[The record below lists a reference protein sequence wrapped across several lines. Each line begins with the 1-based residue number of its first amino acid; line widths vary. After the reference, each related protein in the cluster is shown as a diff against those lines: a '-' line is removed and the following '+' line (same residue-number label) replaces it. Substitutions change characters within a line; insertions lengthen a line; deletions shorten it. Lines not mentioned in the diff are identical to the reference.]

1 MTIKRKTQL
10 NLSGSHRNLDADVAW
25 VGSNLYVTGSSQFT
39 GSAYFQ
45 KITGSISRTLG
56 GLPFIVAGEN
66 MGTVQYRASTGQWEI
81 TGSSVNGPAG
91 NTGDIQF
98 NDGTGGH
105 GAASTAGQTF
115 VYYTSSYAGYLAG
128 TLVAPTASFEY
139 LSGGLA
145 NAPVFS
151 DLGYTAPVLGID
163 SNVLVT
169 QSLMVFDGTSSDL
182 PIAGLLFTNG
192 AGVAMF
198 SGSAGIE
205 PNFGVGPSSKADQVQ
220 VGIQGEVTIKSGS
233 LYVNSGSSTDQSFTV
248 EPSTTTAQVNVIF
261 DRTGSV
267 GGVDFAGINVRPLY
281 SSMTTVGSA
290 GTIMSGNLIAFNG
303 ASGPNSVGKI
313 DFNVTAVQKNTD
325 NYGSWTF
332 STTVARDT
340 AGATSVIA
348 YSELDAATSGSAA
361 AAWDVNIDSDA
372 VIYCTGSAG
381 AEIQWYAHV
390 TKKMFLSGSGLITY

>member
-10 NLSGSHRNLDADVAW
+10 NLSGSHRNVDADIAW

-45 KITGSISRTLG
+45 QITGSISGTLG
-56 GLPFIVAGEN
+56 GLPFIVAGPN
-66 MGTVQYRASTGQWEI
+66 MAGVNYNAGTGQWELSGA
-81 TGSSVNGPAG
+81 TGTSVAG
-91 NTGDIQF
+91 SNTYIQF
-98 NDGTGGH
+98 NADGTH
-105 GAASTAGQTF
+105 GASSLLTFNTASN
-115 VYYTSSYAGYLAG
+115 AGYLAG
-128 TLVAPTASFEY
+128 TLVAPTASFQY

-151 DLGYTAPVLGID
+151 DLGYTAPILGID

-169 QSLMVFDGTSSDL
+169 QSLMVFDGTSPDL
-182 PIAGLLFTNG
+182 PIAGLLLTNG

-198 SGSAGIE
+198 SGSAGSQ
-205 PNFGVGPSSKADQVQ
+205 PAFGLLASTKPDQVTLS
-220 VGIQGEVTIKSGS
+220 IEGEVTIKSGS
-233 LYVNSGSSTDQSFTV
+233 LYVNSGSSNDQSFTI
-248 EPSTTTAQVNVIF
+248 EPSTTATKVNVIF

-267 GGVDFAGINVRPLY
+267 GGVIFGGINVRPLY
-281 SSMTTVGSA
+281 SSMTTSGSA

-303 ASGPNSVGKI
+303 NSGPNSVGKV
-313 DFNVTAVQKNTD
+313 DFNVVAVQKDTD

-361 AAWDVNIDSDA
+361 AAWDVNINSDA